1 MRLDAY
7 LAQYFPEHSRS
18 AWQKYIAAGYVKVNG
33 EVVTS
38 NKLLLD
44 EDDQVSA
51 DTNVKLETTDTI
63 EIPIIYEDDSVVV
76 VNKPVG
82 MLSHAKGGILEE
94 ATVADFFKSKTS
106 YGSDTN
112 RPGIIHRLDRATSGV
127 MLGAKNSDVASQ
139 LQKQFSKR
147 KVKKTYIAIVCGIPK
162 ESHARIDLPIE
173 RDPSQPSRFRVG
185 ANGKSA
191 TTSYEVIESKNGKSL
206 VRLRPETGRTHQLR
220 VHMAYIGTPIV
231 GDAVYGK
238 SASRMYLHALSLE
251 ITLPGGKRSIFEAPL
266 PEEFVQEMEEIK

>member
-38 NKLLLD
+38 NKLTLG
-44 EDDQVSA
+44 EDDEVTA
-51 DTNVKLETTDTI
+51 DTNAKLYDLSI
-63 EIPIIYEDDSVVV
+63 DLPVIYEDENVVV
-76 VNKPVG
+76 INKPVG
-82 MLSHAKGGILEE
+82 VLSHAKGGIVEE

-127 MLGAKNSDVASQ
+127 MLGAKNHETASQ

-147 KVKKTYIAIVCGIPK
+147 KVKKTYIAIVKGVPK
-162 ESHARIDLPIE
+162 DTEAHIELPIE
-173 RDPSQPSRFRVG
+173 RNPSHPSQFRVG
-185 ANGKSA
+185 ANGKYAA
-191 TTSYEVIESKNGKSL
+191 TTYEVLESKNGKSMVKL
-206 VRLRPETGRTHQLR
+206 MPETGRTHQLR
-220 VHMAYIGTPIV
+220 VHMAHIGNPII
-231 GDAVYGK
+231 GDIVYGK
-238 SASRMYLHALSLE
+238 SADRMYLHALSLE
-251 ITLPGGKRSIFEAPL
+251 ITLPGGERKVFEAPL
-266 PEEFVQEMEEIK
+266 PDEFQKEMDKK

>member
-38 NKLLLD
+38 NKLTLG
-44 EDDQVSA
+44 EDDEVTA
-51 DTNVKLETTDTI
+51 DTNAKLHDLSI
-63 EIPIIYEDDSVVV
+63 DLPVIYEDDNVVV
-76 VNKPVG
+76 INKPVG
-82 MLSHAKGGILEE
+82 VLSHAKGGIVEE

-127 MLGAKNSDVASQ
+127 MLGAKNHETASQ

-147 KVKKTYIAIVCGIPK
+147 KVKKTYIAIVKGTPK
-162 ESHARIDLPIE
+162 ETEAHIELPIE
-173 RDPSQPSRFRVG
+173 RNPSHPSQFRVG
-185 ANGKSA
+185 ANGKYAA
-191 TTSYEVIESKNGKSL
+191 TTYEVLESKNGKSMVKL
-206 VRLRPETGRTHQLR
+206 MPETGRTHQLR
-220 VHMAYIGTPIV
+220 VHMAHIGNPII
-231 GDAVYGK
+231 GDIVYGK
-238 SASRMYLHALSLE
+238 SADRMYLHALSLE
-251 ITLPGGKRSIFEAPL
+251 ITLPGGERKVFEAPL
-266 PEEFVQEMEEIK
+266 PDEFQKEMDKK